1 MDIYGRS
8 LLYEKHISGLI
19 QAYNKGISNSIK
31 GIDEGHRYI
40 QRPYI
45 RETMHSTLNL

>member
-8 LLYEKHISGLI
+8 LLYEKHVSGLI
-19 QAYNKGISNSIK
+19 HYNKGISKSVK

-40 QRPYI
+40 QRPHI
-45 RETMHSTLNL
+45 RETMHSALNL